1 MRESASTPA
10 GARVAPAPVSRPPGA
25 ARASRVGGEGRWQLA
40 AGRRASCRA
49 WRPPLLQGT
58 LVCDLLRPAPRGP
71 AARFPAGAELG
82 DIAGWASTQ
91 TTGAFP
97 FGGRAAGPAPGEA
110 WGRGLSQP
118 PKPSPAFPR
127 SAP

>member
-1 MRESASTPA
+1 MRESVSTPA
-10 GARVAPAPVSRPPGA
+10 GARVSPAPGVTAARA
-25 ARASRVGGEGRWQLA
+25 ARASRVGGEGRWRLA
-40 AGRRASCRA
+40 AGRRVSCRA